1 MWRKIYSEMAK
12 KGKKK
17 SSTGLYDRDIVRKRV
32 QNKSH
37 YHVHEYRT
45 FSKGRTWCKLTIT
58 PISGTLAKSRNHL
71 IFGHSPQTLI
81 TGVVKMLYPQDTE
94 HIRYQLWCDNY
105 THTSNASVKERYW
118 RIKFMHVGVKLLDQH
133 GSTSDQEVTQ
143 WLPTSTMNDS
153 G

>member
-17 SSTGLYDRDIVRKRV
+17 SCTGLYDRVIVRKRV

-37 YHVHEYRT
+37 HHVHESRT

-133 GSTSDQEVTQ
+133 GWTSDQEVTQ
-143 WLPTSTMNDS
+143 WLPTPTMNDS

>member
-1 MWRKIYSEMAK
+1 MAK

-17 SSTGLYDRDIVRKRV
+17 SCTGLYDRVIVRKRV

-105 THTSNASVKERYW
+105 THTSNASVKERY
-118 RIKFMHVGVKLLDQH
+118 
-133 GSTSDQEVTQ
+133 
-143 WLPTSTMNDS
+143 
-153 G
+153 